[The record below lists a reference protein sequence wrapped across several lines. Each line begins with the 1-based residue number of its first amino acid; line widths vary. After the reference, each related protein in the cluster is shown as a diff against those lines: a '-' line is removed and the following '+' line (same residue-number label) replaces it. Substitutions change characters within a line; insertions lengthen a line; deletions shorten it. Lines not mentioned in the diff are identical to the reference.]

1 MFEILSL
8 IPGEYAFLAVVT
20 FAAGLVRGFSGFALS
35 ALVMSISVLILPPV
49 ALIPVCWVLEATASA
64 LMVRGGWADA
74 DKRIAFGLVGG
85 GVVGT
90 PIGLALTTTLPVQ
103 TSTLLALATIIALA
117 TLQLA
122 KVRLPFLATR
132 PGLYGSGV
140 MAGVATGIASIGG
153 MVVALYVLSQDRT
166 PRNMRATLVLFLVTS
181 SAFGLMWLLIYGV
194 MSTQALLRGL
204 ALAPPVALG
213 VIMGKALFNPRL
225 EPYYKPFCLCLLLGL
240 AGVSLLRTL
249 AG

>member
-1 MFEILSL
+1 MFDFLAL
-8 IPGEYAFLAVVT
+8 TPAEYAFLVAVT
-20 FAAGLVRGFSGFALS
+20 FVAGMVRGFAGFALS

-49 ALIPVCWVLEATASA
+49 ALIPVCWTLEATASA
-64 LMVRGGWADA
+64 IMVRGGWADA
-74 DKRIAFGLVGG
+74 DRRIAFGLVFGCAL
-85 GVVGT
+85 GT
-90 PIGLALTTTLPVQ
+90 PIGLALTTSLPVQ
-103 TSTLLALATIIALA
+103 GSTFLALATIITLA

-122 KVRLPFLATR
+122 KVRMPFLATR

-181 SAFGLMWLLIYGV
+181 SAFGLMWLLIYGL

-204 ALAPPVALG
+204 SLAPPVALG
-213 VIMGKALFNPRL
+213 VLVGQRMFSPRL

-240 AGVSLLRTL
+240 AAVSLMRTL
-249 AG
+249 AS